1 MKSFQEIANS
11 SSDIIFFCTRE
22 GLFTFVN
29 TFGERLLGLPSDQLI
44 GKHFTEFVT
53 EDRRQE
59 VLEHFTEAL
68 KAGFENHYY
77 EFPVLTNSGN
87 VVWVG
92 QTTNLF
98 IDSNGAEEGIFAIA
112 RPITKLRSVEHSLSE
127 SEAKLKTII
136 NSALDAVIVINDRGI
151 ITEWNSQA
159 EKTFG
164 WSKERVLGRRLSEI
178 IIPEE
183 YRDAHERGME
193 HFLKTGEGPVLNKR
207 IEITAVNSQGIVFPV
222 ELTVIPNQIDGTYF
236 FSSFVRDLTETKKSE
251 RALRAIN
258 DLAISL
264 LGKITIQEIALE
276 ITKNT
281 IEELGFE
288 DCVVYVFDKET
299 RELNQIAAYGPKSPG
314 GEVILD
320 PISIPLG
327 KGIVGRVALTG
338 EASLINDTT
347 KDPDYIIDDEP
358 RFSELTVPIKYEG
371 EVIGVIDSEHSK
383 KDFYTDEHVQSLN
396 TIASLVSSQL
406 KNAIVIEERE
416 RVEKSLRE
424 SEERWHKLVDDQPEA
439 IQITKNGRI
448 EYLNASGLALYEADS
463 IEDVIGKDL
472 LELASENLLPVFQ
485 ERLKKLN
492 NGEKIPSL
500 EFEIKTFKGNYKV
513 IEASSSLVTYN
524 GENAVQTIARD
535 ITEKKEQEAKRE
547 KLLKDLKRANDQL
560 NEFAHVVS
568 HDLKAPLR
576 AISSLS
582 EWIVEDYQDSLDE
595 EGKQSLNMMVDNVE
609 KMDEL
614 IEGILTYSTANDAS
628 GLDEKLQ
635 TSEILN
641 SVINSIKIPV
651 SINVDI
657 KGEFPVVF
665 FNKIQLGQV
674 FQNLISNAV
683 KFSDK
688 EKGLITIACSEEK
701 DNWLFSVSD
710 NGPGI
715 SSEIGNEVFQ
725 LFSKFHSSEEGSTG
739 IGLSIIKK
747 IMDTRG
753 EKIWFE
759 SEEGAGTTFNFTIQ
773 KQQKN
778 ERSEIS
784 FTS

>member
-29 TFGERLLGLPSDQLI
+29 TFGERLLGLPSEELI
-44 GKHFTEFVT
+44 GKHFTEFVA
-53 EDRRQE
+53 EERRQE
-59 VLEHFTEAL
+59 VREHFKEAL
-68 KAGFENHYY
+68 KAGFDNHYY
-77 EFPVLTNSGN
+77 EFPVLTTSGN

-92 QTTNLF
+92 QTTNIF
-98 IDSNGAEEGIFAIA
+98 IDSNGVEESIFAIA

-127 SEAKLKTII
+127 SEAKLQTII

-151 ITEWNSQA
+151 ISEWNSQA

-164 WSKERVLGRRLSEI
+164 WSKEWVLGRRLSEI

-183 YRDAHERGME
+183 YRVAHERGME

-207 IEITAVNSQGIVFPV
+207 IEITAVNSNGVIFPV
-222 ELTVIPNQIDGTYF
+222 ELTIIPNQIDGTYF
-236 FSSFVRDLTETKKSE
+236 FSSFVRDLTEAKKSE
-251 RALRAIN
+251 RALKAIN

-264 LGKITIQEIALE
+264 LGKITLQEIALE

-288 DCVVYVFDKET
+288 DCVVYVLDTENQ
-299 RELNQIAAYGPKSPG
+299 ELHQIAAYGPKSPE
-314 GEVILD
+314 GEKVID
-320 PISIPLG
+320 PITIPLG
-327 KGIVGRVALTG
+327 KGIVGKVAMSG
-338 EASLINDTT
+338 EALLINDTT
-347 KDPDYIIDDEP
+347 EESEYIIDDQQ
-358 RFSELTVPIKYEG
+358 RLSELTVPIVYEG
-371 EVIGVIDSEHSK
+371 RVIGVIDSEHSE
-383 KDFYTDEHVQSLN
+383 KDFYTDEHVQSLS

-406 KNAIVIEERE
+406 KNAIVNEERE
-416 RVEKSLRE
+416 KAEKSLRE

-439 IQITKNGRI
+439 IQITKDGRI
-448 EYLNASGLALYEADS
+448 IYLNASGLALYEADN
-463 IEDVIGKDL
+463 IEDVMGRSL
-472 LELASENLLPVFQ
+472 LDLASENLLSVFQ

-492 NGEKIPSL
+492 SGEKIPSL

-524 GENAVQTIARD
+524 GEFAVQTIARD
-535 ITEKKEQEAKRE
+535 VTEKKEQEAKRE

-582 EWIVEDYQDSLDE
+582 EWIVEDYQESLDE
-595 EGKQSLNMMVDNVE
+595 EGKQSLNMLVDNVE

-614 IEGILTYSTANDAS
+614 IEGILTYSTANDVS

-635 TSEILN
+635 TSEIIN
-641 SVINSIKIPV
+641 SVVNTIQVPDSI
-651 SINVDI
+651 SIDVL
-657 KGEFPVVF
+657 GEFPEVI
-665 FNKIQLGQV
+665 FNKIQLSQI

-688 EKGLITIACSEEK
+688 DDGVISISCTEK
-701 DNWLFSVSD
+701 DGKWLFSVSD

-715 SSEIGNEVFQ
+715 PAEIGNQVFQ
-725 LFSKFHSSEEGSTG
+725 LFSKFHSSKEGSTG

-753 EKIWFE
+753 EQIWFE

-773 KQQKN
+773 KQQQN